1 MYSQRRHFN
10 TEYWVPT
17 KLTVNQLEMYCK
29 ILEIKAIYFAHNL
42 KILLLECSIHLQ
54 VVERSPESS
63 STEAKQPNVEI
74 AASGKLNLLGRMLE
88 EINKQSL
95 KALILYEPMEQNIQ
109 D

>member
-1 MYSQRRHFN
+1 MEALNEF
-10 TEYWVPT
+10 
-17 KLTVNQLEMYCK
+17 YCCFLD
-29 ILEIKAIYFAHNL
+29 IFISSVSCQ
-42 KILLLECSIHLQ
+42 CSIHLQ

-95 KALILYEPMEQNIQ
+95 KALILYEVSTQNTDQ
-109 D
+109 VLFLSSLFFSFAL